1 VGTSFFGKKGGGVSV
16 GGKPS
21 DTHASGLNM
30 AARAFSAPGYAGTR
44 SAAQSRKDLG
54 AAQAASQHGMSG
66 PVQKSAATD
75 AKGPRI

>member
-1 VGTSFFGKKGGGVSV
+1 VGTSFFGGKKGAGVSV
-16 GGKPS
+16 GSKPA

-54 AAQAASQHGMSG
+54 AAQAAAQHGLEK
-66 PVQKSAATD
+66 VKNSAATN
-75 AKGPRI
+75 AKGPKV